1 LSIIST
7 KKVSPLDNNILE
19 SLNLA
24 WHTDEDGTNYISD
37 ELVIVKDSEA
47 EALYKAANE
56 IYDMFIEAGE
66 YVLENN
72 LLDSLSIPFNLHEI
86 VKNSWES
93 DVHWHLYGRFDFAGG
108 VDGLPIKLI
117 EFNADTP
124 TSLYESAI
132 IQWAILKH
140 NNLEEKKQFNN
151 IYEALKDNFKRLI
164 TMNND
169 IDKFEEYYD
178 GWKILFSSYEGI
190 AEEEITVKFL
200 EQIAKD
206 AGFQTDFEYLE
217 NVGFS
222 DENGICNKNDENFE
236 YWFKLF
242 PWEDIAIQEGDLSH
256 ILTNIIT
263 DKSAIILNPA
273 YTLMF
278 QSKAMLKILYDL
290 FPDSPYLLECSFK
303 PLPNKKQ
310 VQKRVFGREGAN
322 ITIFDSSNNIVKSTD
337 GEYDHYKS
345 IYQEY
350 ASYPKDKDGNIYQAG
365 VFFAYEACGLGFRKG
380 DEILDNS
387 SKFVG
392 HIVE

>member
-56 IYDMFIEAGE
+56 IYDMFVEAGE

-86 VKNSWES
+86 VKSSWES

-108 VDGLPIKLI
+108 VNGLPIKLI

>member
-1 LSIIST
+1 MSIIST